1 MTMRRNK
8 NVWKTEKTYKNAS
21 SLETNEP
28 ESKRLNFSP
37 DRDVFRSRREQ
48 WDPREK
54 LQ

>member
-28 ESKRLNFSP
+28 EQEIKF
-37 DRDVFRSRREQ
+37 
-48 WDPREK
+48 
-54 LQ
+54 